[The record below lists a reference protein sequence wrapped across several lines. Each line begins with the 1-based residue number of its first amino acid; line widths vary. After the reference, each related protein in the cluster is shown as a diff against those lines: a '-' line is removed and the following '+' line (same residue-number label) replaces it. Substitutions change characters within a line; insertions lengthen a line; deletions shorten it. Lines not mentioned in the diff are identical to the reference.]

1 MIHGKY
7 RIERLLA
14 MGGFG
19 AVYLGFDTKHGDRP
33 VAIKD
38 MICDD
43 PQEFA
48 IRLNFFRREAE
59 ILRSLNPVVIVPR
72 VYDLIEQ
79 GQTAH
84 LVMEFIRGQDLLKL
98 MEGPTIS
105 RSRWTRCSSGARASA
120 TCCSTCTRRRRPWSI
135 AI

>member
-1 MIHGKY
+1 
-7 RIERLLA
+7 

-19 AVYLGFDTKHGDRP
+19 AVYLATDTKNGNRP

-38 MICDD
+38 MICAD

-59 ILRSLNPVVIVPR
+59 ILRSLESIPIVPR

-79 GQTAH
+79 GQTRPPRPGIHPRPGPAQAH
-84 LVMEFIRGQDLLKL
+84 GGQQQQAVPDS
-98 MEGPTIS
+98 T
-105 RSRWTRCSSGARASA
+105 RSSSGARASA
-120 TCCSTCTRRRRPWSI
+120 TC
-135 AI
+135 

>member
-1 MIHGKY
+1 
-7 RIERLLA
+7 
-14 MGGFG
+14 
-19 AVYLGFDTKHGDRP
+19 
-33 VAIKD
+33 
-38 MICDD
+38 MICAD

-59 ILRSLNPVVIVPR
+59 ILRSLDSIPIVPR

-84 LVMEFIRGQDLLKL
+84 LVMEFIRGQDLLKI
-98 MEGPTIS
+98 MEAQRQQAVPDRPGH
-105 RSRWTRCSSGARASA
+105 RVGQEHLRRAAR
-120 TCCSTCTRRRRPWSI
+120 TCTRSRRRWST